1 VTIFQAGM
9 TQQLEEIKDL
19 MKPAPNNLTN
29 LISRERTRELDK
41 ID

>member
-1 VTIFQAGM
+1 M

-29 LISRERTRELDK
+29 LTLREKARELSE
-41 ID
+41 IGGNIER